1 MQRRSFLKLGIGS
14 AVVLAV
20 AGGAV
25 ALIQPGLL
33 EGGQLSPAG
42 RNVFAGAA
50 RALLDGTLPS
60 EAAAQQTA
68 IDGLLNRIN
77 DLTMGLPPHVQ
88 GELSQLLSLLDSA
101 PGRIGLAGL
110 GADWASAPV
119 AQIST
124 ALQGMRESRLALR
137 EQTYSALHDIIGGSY
152 FAGSENW
159 AFMGY
164 PGPTR
169 R

>member
-14 AVVLAV
+14 AVVLGV
-20 AGGAV
+20 VGGAV
-25 ALIQPGLL
+25 ALIQPGLVD
-33 EGGQLSPAG
+33 GGKLSTGA

-50 RALLDGTLPS
+50 RALLDGTLPT

-68 IDGLLNRIN
+68 INGLLDRIN

-88 GELSQLLSLLDSA
+88 SELSQLLSLLDSTA
-101 PGRIGLAGL
+101 GRVELVGL
-110 GADWASAPV
+110 GTDWASASV

-124 ALQGMRESRLALR
+124 ALQGLRESRMALR

-152 FAGSENW
+152 FAGPENW
-159 AFMGY
+159 PFMGY
-164 PGPTR
+164 PGPR
-169 R
+169 KI

>member
-25 ALIQPGLL
+25 ALIQPGLVD
-33 EGGQLSPAG
+33 GGKLSAG
-42 RNVFAGAA
+42 ARNVFAGAA
-50 RALLDGTLPS
+50 RALLDGTLP
-60 EAAAQQTA
+60 ADPAAQQTA
-68 IDGLLNRIN
+68 INGLLDRESSEQA
-77 DLTMGLPPHVQ
+77 LPLPHVQ

-101 PGRIGLAGL
+101 PGRVGLAGL
-110 GADWASAPV
+110 GTDWASASV

-124 ALQGMRESRLALR
+124 ALQGMRESRMALR

-159 AFMGY
+159 PLMGY
-164 PGPTR
+164 PGPR
-169 R
+169 KI

>member
-25 ALIQPGLL
+25 ALIQPGLVD
-33 EGGQLSPAG
+33 GGKLSAG
-42 RNVFAGAA
+42 ARNVFAGAA
-50 RALLDGTLPS
+50 RALLDGTLP
-60 EAAAQQTA
+60 ADPAAQQTA
-68 IDGLLNRIN
+68 INGLLDRIN

-101 PGRIGLAGL
+101 PGRVGLAGL
-110 GADWASAPV
+110 GTDWASASV
-119 AQIST
+119 AQIIT
-124 ALQGMRESRLALR
+124 ALQGMRESRMALR

-159 AFMGY
+159 PLMGY
-164 PGPTR
+164 PGPR
-169 R
+169 EI